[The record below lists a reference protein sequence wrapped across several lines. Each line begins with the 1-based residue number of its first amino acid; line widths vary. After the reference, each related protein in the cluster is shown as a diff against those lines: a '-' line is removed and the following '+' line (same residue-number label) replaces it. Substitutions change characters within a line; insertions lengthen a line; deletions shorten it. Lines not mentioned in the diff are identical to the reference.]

1 MIVVGLAGRAGS
13 GKSAVARTLA
23 RRPGVAWIDLD
34 ELAWTT
40 YAPGTQGFAE
50 VARRFGRSV
59 VAGNGTIDRAALG
72 RIVFSDDA
80 ARDDLE
86 RIVYPALE
94 ARWKSV
100 AEERRA
106 AGTQVLL
113 VEGAAIATSRHV
125 GRGDFD
131 LIVWLDAPPDER
143 RARLRETGREEHADR
158 GVEPTQPCDERGP
171 RPEMVRI
178 DARGTLDDVAARVWA
193 AIERRS
199 ESDRR

>member
-13 GKSAVARTLA
+13 GKSAVAQMLV

-34 ELAWTT
+34 ELAWAT

-50 VARRFGRSV
+50 AVRRFGRTV
-59 VAGNGTIDRAALG
+59 VAADGTIDRRALG

-100 AEERRA
+100 AEEHRA
-106 AGTQVLL
+106 AGTRVLL

-125 GRGDFD
+125 DRSGFD
-131 LIVWLDAPPDER
+131 LILWLDAPLDER
-143 RARLRETGREEHADR
+143 RARLREVDREGHADR
-158 GVEPTQPCDERGP
+158 GREPSWSCDEWGR
-171 RPEMVRI
+171 RTKLIRI
-178 DARGTLDDVAARVWA
+178 DACGTVDDVAARVWA

-199 ESDRR
+199 EPDRR

>member
-13 GKSAVARTLA
+13 GKSAVARTLV

-34 ELAWTT
+34 ELAWAT

-50 VARRFGRSV
+50 VVGRFGRSV
-59 VAGNGTIDRAALG
+59 VAADGAIDRRALG

-86 RIVYPALE
+86 RIVYPALA
-94 ARWKSV
+94 ARWQSL
-100 AEERRA
+100 AGEQRA
-106 AGTQVLL
+106 AGTRVLL

-125 GRGDFD
+125 DRGDFD
-131 LIVWLDAPPDER
+131 LILWLDAPLDER
-143 RARLRETGREEHADR
+143 RTRLRGVDREGHADR
-158 GVEPTQPCDERGP
+158 GREPARPYDRRG
-171 RPEMVRI
+171 RKTELIRI
-178 DARGTLDDVAARVWA
+178 DARGAVDDVAARVWT

-199 ESDRR
+199 ESGRR